1 MDQVMLKKST
11 SIGKRK
17 CAVAEVCI
25 MPGIGQF
32 IINKISAI
40 KYLQFDILKLNK
52 AIIPIKKLGLD
63 KYFNIVVKVK
73 GGGLRGQS
81 EAIQLGVARALCLN
95 NNEYRHK
102 LKTYGFLKRDSR
114 VKERRKYGLKKA
126 RKASQYSKR

>member
-1 MDQVMLKKST
+1 
-11 SIGKRK
+11 
-17 CAVAEVCI
+17 VAKVWI

-81 EAIQLGVARALCLN
+81 EAIQLGVTRALCLN
-95 NNEYRHK
+95 NNEYRNK
-102 LKTYGFLKRDSR
+102 L
-114 VKERRKYGLKKA
+114 
-126 RKASQYSKR
+126 